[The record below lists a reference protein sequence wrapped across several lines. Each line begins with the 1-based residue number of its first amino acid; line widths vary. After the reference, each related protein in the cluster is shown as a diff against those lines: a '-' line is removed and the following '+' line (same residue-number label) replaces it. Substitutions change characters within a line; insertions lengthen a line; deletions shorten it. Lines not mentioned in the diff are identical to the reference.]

1 MGAIITGTG
10 SAMPR
15 QIIKNDYFSKN
26 IFYTKEGIQ
35 NPKKGTEVIKKLE
48 EISGIKERRFIGEEE
63 QSVDILFDAS
73 KKALEN
79 SGIDKNE
86 LDAIIVAH
94 NSGNMLPNKDG
105 VFHTVP
111 NLAAVLK
118 KELEITNHQCI
129 AYDILFGCP
138 GWLQGVIQ
146 ANRLIACGEAKH
158 VLVAGLEVASRL
170 LDPHDLDSLLM
181 ADGCGATII
190 SASDSSNIGILS
202 HASFSHTEND
212 LHNITMGS
220 SLNKEISGDCYF
232 KMNGKKVYKYA
243 TTWLPQVIKQA
254 MDKVSINP
262 KDVDYFFFHQAN
274 GKMLKVI
281 ASNLMKLYD
290 IDDENYAS
298 KIPMSIEF
306 LGNTSVATIPT
317 LFDLVNKNKME
328 GFELAKN
335 QTYVFASVGAGMH
348 CNSLVYRS

>member
-1 MGAIITGTG
+1 MGGIITGTG

-15 QIIKNDYFSKN
+15 QIIKNEYFSKN
-26 IFYTKEGIQ
+26 IFYTKDGIQ
-35 NPKKGTEVIKKLE
+35 NPKPGIEVIKKLE
-48 EISGIKERRFIGEEE
+48 EISGIKERRFIGKEE
-63 QSVDILFDAS
+63 QSVNILFDAS

-111 NLAAVLK
+111 NLGAILK
-118 KELEITNHQCI
+118 NELDIINHQCI

-146 ANRLIACGEAKH
+146 ANRLIATGEAKH

-190 SASDSSNIGILS
+190 SASDSRKTGILA

-220 SLNKEISGDCYF
+220 SLNKEIPGDCYF

-243 TTWLPQVIKQA
+243 TTWLPEVIKKA

-274 GKMLKVI
+274 GKMLRVI

-290 IDDENYAS
+290 IDNENYAT

-328 GFELAKN
+328 GFKLEKN

-348 CNSLVYRS
+348 CNSVVYRS

>member
-1 MGAIITGTG
+1 MVTR
-10 SAMPR
+10 S
-15 QIIKNDYFSKN
+15 
-26 IFYTKEGIQ
+26 
-35 NPKKGTEVIKKLE
+35 
-48 EISGIKERRFIGEEE
+48 
-63 QSVDILFDAS
+63 
-73 KKALEN
+73 N
-79 SGIDKNE
+79 S
-86 LDAIIVAH
+86 
-94 NSGNMLPNKDG
+94 
-105 VFHTVP
+105 
-111 NLAAVLK
+111 
-118 KELEITNHQCI
+118 
-129 AYDILFGCP
+129 
-138 GWLQGVIQ
+138 
-146 ANRLIACGEAKH
+146 NRLIASGEAKH

-181 ADGCGATII
+181 ADGCGATIV
-190 SASDSSNIGILS
+190 SFNSDQNKGIIS

-212 LHNITMGS
+212 LHNITMGN
-220 SLNKEISGDCYF
+220 SLNKEAIGDCFF
-232 KMNGKKVYKYA
+232 KMNGKKVYKFA

-254 MDKVSINP
+254 MDKVNINP

-328 GFELAKN
+328 GFKLEKN

-348 CNSLVYRS
+348 CNSVVYKS

>member
-1 MGAIITGTG
+1 MGGVITGTG

-15 QIIKNDYFSKN
+15 QIIKNEYFSKN
-26 IFYTKEGIQ
+26 VFYTKDGTQ
-35 NPKKGTEVIKKLE
+35 NPKSGIEVIKKLE

-118 KELEITNHQCI
+118 NELQITNHQCI

-146 ANRLIACGEAKH
+146 ANRLIASGEAKH

-181 ADGCGATII
+181 ADGCGATIV
-190 SASDSSNIGILS
+190 SFNSDHNKGIIS

-220 SLNKEISGDCYF
+220 SLNKEAIGDCFF

-254 MDKVSINP
+254 MDKVNINP

-281 ASNLMKLYD
+281 ASNLMKLYH
-290 IDDENYAS
+290 IDDENDAS

-328 GFELAKN
+328 GFKLEKN

-348 CNSLVYRS
+348 CNSVVYKS

>member
-1 MGAIITGTG
+1 
-10 SAMPR
+10 
-15 QIIKNDYFSKN
+15 
-26 IFYTKEGIQ
+26 
-35 NPKKGTEVIKKLE
+35 
-48 EISGIKERRFIGEEE
+48 
-63 QSVDILFDAS
+63 
-73 KKALEN
+73 
-79 SGIDKNE
+79 
-86 LDAIIVAH
+86 
-94 NSGNMLPNKDG
+94 MLPNKDG

-158 VLVAGLEVASRL
+158 ALVAGLELASRL
-170 LDPHDLDSLLM
+170 LDPNDLDSLLM
-181 ADGCGATII
+181 AYGCGATII
-190 SASDSSNIGILS
+190 SASDASNIGILS

-212 LHNITMGS
+212 LYNITMGS
-220 SLNKEISGDCYF
+220 SLNKYISGDCYF

-243 TTWLPQVIKQA
+243 TTWLPQVIKKA
-254 MDKVSINP
+254 MDKVSVNP

-281 ASNLMKLYD
+281 ASNLLKLYD
-290 IDDENYAS
+290 IEDENYAS

-335 QTYVFASVGAGMH
+335 QTYVFASFGAIMH
-348 CNSLVYRS
+348 CNSVVYRV